1 MPPIDN
7 GPIHVYPQAMQ
18 IPVVPPF
25 YTIEIS
31 RLAHALKTTGKS
43 IIHMEFGQP
52 SAGPPQAARDAAT
65 VALRTDAFG
74 YWTSLALKERL
85 VQHYLETYKVS
96 LTLDQI
102 ILTSGASGGL
112 VLAFTTLFKAGDAIA
127 MTRPGYAP
135 YRNALLALGLCP
147 QEIPVDA
154 ATRYCLTP
162 ALLDALDPIPKGL
175 IIASPANPTGSIIP
189 ETDLRAIVEICARKN
204 IILLS
209 DEIYHG
215 LSYGPRCHSVLE
227 FTQSAFVIN
236 SFSKYFCMPGWRLGW
251 MVVPSA
257 LGSDLQ
263 CISDNLFLTPSGLA
277 QHGALAAMDARD
289 ELDKHIIGYEQNR
302 AHILSVLGQLG
313 ISNIAPPDGAFY
325 IYADIGAYTNDS
337 MEFCRQLVSN
347 TGLVLA
353 PGKDFDPTN
362 GHRFVRFSFAVSTD
376 ECIDAMQRFVLF
388 IKK

>member
-1 MPPIDN
+1 
-7 GPIHVYPQAMQ
+7 MQ
-18 IPVVPPF
+18 IPNVPPF

-31 RLAHALKTTGKS
+31 RLAHSLKAAGKS

-52 SAGPPQAARDAAT
+52 SAGAPQAARDAAT
-65 VALRTDAFG
+65 AALRTDALG

-85 VQHYLETYKVS
+85 ARHYLETYDVP
-96 LTLDQI
+96 LALDQI
-102 ILTSGASGGL
+102 ILTAGASGGL

-135 YRNALLALGLCP
+135 YRNALLALGLNP

-162 ALLDALDPIPKGL
+162 ELLEALNPVPKGL

-189 ETDLRAIVEICARKN
+189 EADLRAIVEICARKN

-227 FTQSAFVIN
+227 LTSSAFIIN

-251 MVVPSA
+251 MVVPPA
-257 LGSDLQ
+257 FGNDLQ
-263 CISDNLFLTPSGLA
+263 CIADNLFLTPSGLA
-277 QHGALAAMDARD
+277 QHGALAAMEARD
-289 ELDKHIIGYEQNR
+289 ELDAHIIGYAQNR
-302 AHILSVLGQLG
+302 THILSVLSQLG

-337 MEFCRQLVSN
+337 MEFCRQLVTK
-347 TGLVLA
+347 TGLAIA

-362 GHRFVRFSFAVSTD
+362 GHRFVRFSFAVSTA
-376 ECIDAMQRFVLF
+376 ECEDALQRFILF
-388 IKK
+388 AKK